1 MVTLMPPGDHC
12 ICFLGFLRSYP
23 FCGGRWARIRFW
35 EDLWGNQPLC
45 RQFPNLFRVVIVR
58 NALISSIIDTSFPS
72 WNLSFRHNL
81 TDVEIEDLEKVL
93 SFSHVL
99 LILSIPDMR
108 DWLSPFGIFAVKS
121 LLSIL
126 FNLLAL
132 VLFSWTKLIWQSKA
146 PSKVKAFAC
155 LVAKKKVN
163 TNDLLQVRR
172 PHHKVFNCDC
182 CIMCMR
188 SGNWLIISFTLSD
201 NFGALTWIIRIS

>member
-1 MVTLMPPGDHC
+1 MPLGDHC

-23 FCGGRWARIRFW
+23 FCGGRWGKDSLLGRLVGQSTFV
-35 EDLWGNQPLC
+35 P
-45 RQFPNLFRVVIVR
+45 QFPNLFRVVIVR

-121 LLSIL
+121 FLSIL

-146 PSKVKAFAC
+146 PSKVKAFAW

-172 PHHKVFNCDC
+172 SHHKVFNCDC
-182 CIMCMR
+182 CIICM
-188 SGNWLIISFTLSD
+188 SGNWLIISFMLFD